1 MTGILTGDTGRT
13 PDGDGSR
20 HGGDGSTTKE
30 TRDCCLSTE
39 VW

>member
-1 MTGILTGDTGRT
+1 MRKNAPNERTGDTGRT

-30 TRDCCLSTE
+30 H
-39 VW
+39 